1 MRGRIRK
8 WTADGQFFYPWERQ
22 FEKLVTP
29 FEEFIHKQTT
39 SGIILLSVT
48 FIALI
53 VENSPF
59 RDVYEHLIHLSF
71 SVTMGSFT
79 LERSLAHWINE
90 GLMTFFFF
98 VVGLEIKREILVGEL
113 ADLKQAALPGH
124 VTSRTCSVSGY
135 LN

>member
-1 MRGRIRK
+1 MRERIRK

-53 VENSPF
+53 IENPPL
-59 RDVYEHLIHLSF
+59 REAYEHLIHTSFSITMGRLSF
-71 SVTMGSFT
+71 SSF
-79 LERSLAHWINE
+79 
-90 GLMTFFFF
+90 
-98 VVGLEIKREILVGEL
+98 
-113 ADLKQAALPGH
+113 
-124 VTSRTCSVSGY
+124 
-135 LN
+135 